1 MAQQA
6 AAPNRA
12 GLSSLLVALLSAA
25 SFGTSGA
32 LGKSLLD
39 IGWTPSALVLARI
52 GGAALVLLV
61 PTLLMLRSGG
71 WPRSRSWWQ
80 LLAYGLVGVAGAQ
93 FCYFNA
99 VQYLS
104 VAVALLCEYLA
115 PVLLIGYRWARSRR
129 RPPYLVLLGALVAM
143 AGMLLVLDVTGSARV
158 DPRGL
163 LWGAGAA
170 LSLSGYFLLAEHQPE
185 GLHPVVMT
193 GVGTV
198 VGALVLGVAG
208 VLGILPM
215 RVRLGQVTLAG
226 QQMTWLVPII
236 SVVLVSTVLAYLT
249 GIVAVRALGVR
260 IASFIALAEVLF
272 AVLAAALLVGQDPTA
287 TQGLGA
293 IAVIGG
299 VALIQRQG
307 GEEEPV
313 PGAEPVEAVA
323 QVR

>member
-6 AAPNRA
+6 QGRNRA
-12 GLSSLLVALLSAA
+12 GLSSLPVALLSAA

-39 IGWTPSALVLARI
+39 IGWTPSALVLVRI
-52 GGAALVLLV
+52 GGSALVLLV
-61 PTLLMLRSGG
+61 PTVLLLRAGG

-80 LLAYGLVGVAGAQ
+80 LLAYGLVAVAAAQ

-104 VAVALLCEYLA
+104 VAVALLCEYFA

-129 RPPYLVLLGALVAM
+129 RPPYLVLLGAVVAM
-143 AGMLLVLDVTGSARV
+143 AGILLVLDVTGSVRV

-170 LSLSGYFLLAEHQPE
+170 LSLSGYFLLAEHQSE
-185 GLHPVVMT
+185 DLHPVVMT
-193 GVGTV
+193 GVGTA

-208 VLGILPM
+208 ALGVLPM
-215 RVRLGQVTLAG
+215 RARLGQATLAG
-226 QQMTWLVPII
+226 HQLTWLVPIVGI
-236 SVVLVSTVLAYLT
+236 VLVSTVLAYLT

-260 IASFIALAEVLF
+260 VASFVALAEVLF

-293 IAVIGG
+293 LAVIAGI
-299 VALIQRQG
+299 ALIQREG
-307 GEEEPV
+307 GDVEPL
-313 PGAEPVEAVA
+313 PSAEPIEAV
-323 QVR
+323 V